1 MDAEHSI
8 EAKSLSKFFGRFKA
22 VDDVNLEVKR
32 GEIYGF
38 LGANG
43 AGKSTT
49 IRMLCGLLTPTS
61 GYAKVAGY
69 DVAKDPEM
77 VKQHIGYMAQK
88 FSLYSDLTV
97 NENITFYG
105 GVYKLSPKRIEQRK
119 REVAE
124 LLDLEKKFDATSGE
138 LPRGFQQRL
147 AFACAILHEPDII
160 FLDEPTAGVDPL
172 QRRNFWEHIY
182 NLASQGV
189 TIFVTTHYLDEAE
202 FCNRITLIAAGKII
216 ATDTPSGL
224 KSLLKDFEIFEVT
237 CEPTVVAL
245 ETMQKAEWVIQASI
259 FGSSIHVSVQNIE
272 NPVEKIRAVLSE
284 NNVSVIG
291 IERILPSL
299 EDVFLKLVEDNG

>member
-1 MDAEHSI
+1 MNSEYSI
-8 EAKSLSKFFGRFKA
+8 VTENLTKFFGKFKA
-22 VDDVNLEVKR
+22 VDNVNLRVKR

-49 IRMLCGLLTPTS
+49 IRMLCGLLQPTS

-69 DVAKDPEM
+69 DVRKEPEV

-97 NENITFYG
+97 SENITFYG
-105 GVYKLSPKRIEQRK
+105 GVYKLSPKIIEQRK
-119 REVAE
+119 REISK
-124 LLDLEKKFDATSGE
+124 LLDLEDKLDAIAGE

-182 NLASQGV
+182 NLAAKGI

-202 FCNRITLIAAGKII
+202 FCNRITLISSGKVV

-224 KSLLKDFEIFEVT
+224 KSLLKDLEIFEVT

-245 ETMQKAEWVIQASI
+245 EVMQKTKWVVQASI
-259 FGSSIHVSVQNIE
+259 FGSTIHVSTQGVE
-272 NPVEKIRAVLSE
+272 NPVERIEAVLLE
-284 NNVSVIG
+284 NNVSVSG
-291 IERILPSL
+291 IQRILPSL
-299 EDVFLKLVEDNG
+299 EDVFLKIVEG